1 MIDQHNHT
9 RFSSDGT
16 AQPETM
22 LEAAA
27 AIGIRYLAITDHA
40 DFAPSDPCIDPASYL
55 PALERC
61 RDNVWGIRLGI
72 GVELGIQ
79 VCHAPQ
85 VAAFL
90 RGRDFDFVIASM
102 HRACG
107 LDIADGSF
115 HRGRSIEEA
124 WSDFLDDTLASM
136 NACPDFDTLG
146 HFDILSRYDATRG
159 TTPSAA
165 HADKL
170 DAVLNWLIA
179 HGKCLEL
186 NTSARR
192 YEVGRM
198 HPSEEILK
206 RYVELGGRRVTIGS
220 DAHRPNSVGTGVFE
234 MLRLLRDCGIEAV
247 PFFLQRRALL
257 IPVGELMNEAGCGG
271 RRGEG
276 VNV

>member
-16 AQPETM
+16 AHPETM
-22 LEAAA
+22 LEAAGA
-27 AIGIRYLAITDHA
+27 VGIRYLAITDHA
-40 DFAPSDPCIDPASYL
+40 DFAPSDPCIDPAAYL
-55 PALERC
+55 PALERY
-61 RDNVWGIRLGI
+61 RDNPWGIRLGI

-90 RGRDFDFVIASM
+90 RGRNFDFVIASM

-115 HRGRSIEEA
+115 HRGRSVETA

-159 TTPSAA
+159 TAPSEA
-165 HADKL
+165 HAEKL
-170 DAVLNWLIA
+170 DAVLAWLIA

-192 YEVGRM
+192 YEVGHM
-198 HPSEEILK
+198 HPSEKILK
-206 RYVELGGRRVTIGS
+206 RYVELGGTRVTIGS

-234 MLRLLRDCGIEAV
+234 MLRLLRDSGIETL
-247 PFFLQRRALL
+247 PFFLQRRATM
-257 IPVGELMNEAGCGG
+257 IPIGKLMDEAGRDG
-271 RRGEG
+271 RRREG
-276 VNV
+276 ADS

>member
-1 MIDQHNHT
+1 
-9 RFSSDGT
+9 
-16 AQPETM
+16 M

-27 AIGIRYLAITDHA
+27 AVGIRYIAITDHA
-40 DFAPSDPCIDPASYL
+40 DFAPSDPCIDADAYL
-55 PALERC
+55 PALERY
-61 RDNVWGIRLGI
+61 RDNAWGIRLGI

-79 VCHAPQ
+79 VGHAPR

-90 RGRDFDFVIASM
+90 RGRNFDFVIASM

-115 HRGRSIEEA
+115 HRGRSVETA

-146 HFDILSRYDATRG
+146 HLDILSRYDATRG
-159 TTPSAA
+159 TAPSAA
-165 HADKL
+165 HGDKL
-170 DAVLNWLIA
+170 DAVLTWLIA
-179 HGKCLEL
+179 NGKCLEL

-198 HPSEEILK
+198 HPSEIILE
-206 RYVELGGRRVTIGS
+206 RYIRLGGTRVTIGS

-234 MLRLLRDCGIEAV
+234 MLRLLRDSGIETI
-247 PFFLQRRALL
+247 PFFLNRRPTM
-257 IPVGELMNEAGCGG
+257 IHVGDLMCEAGRDG
-271 RRGEG
+271 RHREG
-276 VNV
+276 VDV

>member
-1 MIDQHNHT
+1 
-9 RFSSDGT
+9 
-16 AQPETM
+16 M

-27 AIGIRYLAITDHA
+27 AVGIRYLAFTDHA
-40 DFAPSDPCIDPASYL
+40 DFAPSDPCIDPGSYL
-55 PALERC
+55 PTLERY
-61 RDNVWGIRLGI
+61 RDNAWGIRLGI

-79 VCHAPQ
+79 VGHAPR

-90 RGRDFDFVIASM
+90 QGRTFDFVIASM

-115 HRGRSIEEA
+115 HRGRTVETA

-136 NACPDFDTLG
+136 RACPDFDTLG
-146 HFDILSRYDATRG
+146 HFDILSRYDATRK
-159 TTPSAA
+159 TAPSDI
-165 HADKL
+165 HAEKL

-192 YEVGRM
+192 YEVGHM
-198 HPSEEILK
+198 HPSEKILK
-206 RYVELGGRRVTIGS
+206 RYVELGGTRVTIGS

-234 MLRLLRDCGIEAV
+234 MLRLLRDFGIGAV
-247 PFFLQRRALL
+247 PFFLKRQATM
-257 IPVGELMNEAGCGG
+257 IPVEDLMDDPGRVSRGRGG
-271 RRGEG
+271 
-276 VNV
+276 NDS